1 MKADRD
7 GEEVGLSLNAAEAR
21 YLLRIAQETVLG
33 IDREH
38 SRSAAEGYEELEAEA
53 VQTRHFFRELARQLE
68 AVLGAQGG
76 IQGRGN

>member
-7 GEEVGLSLNAAEAR
+7 GEEVGLSLNATEAR
-21 YLLRIAQETVLG
+21 YLLKVAQETVLG

-53 VQTRHFFRELARQLE
+53 VQARHFFHELARQLE

-76 IQGRGN
+76 IQDRGS

>member
-38 SRSAAEGYEELEAEA
+38 SRSAAEGYEELEADA
-53 VQTRHFFRELARQLE
+53 VQARRFFHELACRLE
-68 AVLGAQGG
+68 AVLGARGG
-76 IQGRGN
+76 IQDRGN